1 MAPAYKTH
9 RGTPATYDG
18 ATNMACMSG
27 RSAPQPAWAKLVA
40 VAAVLV
46 IVWILGQVIGPVLLV
61 FTVSTTFA
69 LLLNPVVRLLRKL
82 HIPRGLAVLTV
93 FVGFIAAVALAVF
106 LVIAPVRSQ
115 VEEIQAN
122 LPAYTDQAKR
132 QADELQQF
140 FDRRG
145 VDVDVKARSDAF
157 LAGVQDRASE
167 AADNVVDYSL
177 NVLGVLV
184 TLIIILVAC
193 IYMLLD
199 APRILRFAQRLGG
212 PPAAAFLR
220 RTERTLTEYVK
231 AQLLVSL
238 IIGTTAGVVLWIY
251 GVTGL
256 FPLGATFA
264 VAFTAWVFVME
275 FVPYVGPILGAVPPV
290 LLALF
295 TSPIAALWVVV
306 AFVAI
311 HQLEGHIV
319 VPKIM
324 GSAVGVHP
332 LVVIF
337 GLLIGEQVAGVIGVL
352 IAIPVVV
359 VVKEA
364 VMFAA
369 DQFGLDL
376 AAHPAE
382 PAPAHAHAPAP
393 APDMPATREMP
404 TRAIDAPG
412 LRPEP

>member
-1 MAPAYKTH
+1 MP
-9 RGTPATYDG
+9 G
-18 ATNMACMSG
+18 MSG
-27 RSAPQPAWAKLVA
+27 RSAPQPPWAKLVA

-46 IVWILGQVIGPVLLV
+46 IVWILGQTIGPVLLV
-61 FTVSTTFA
+61 FTVSTIFA
-69 LLLNPVVRLLRKL
+69 LLLNPLVRILRRF

-93 FVGFIAAVALAVF
+93 FVGFIAVVALAVF
-106 LVIAPVRSQ
+106 LVISPVRTQ
-115 VEEIQAN
+115 IEEIQAN
-122 LPAYTDQAKR
+122 LPVYTDQAER
-132 QADELQQF
+132 QADTLQQF

-145 VDVDVKARSDAF
+145 IKVDVKARSDAF
-157 LAGVQDRASE
+157 LAGLQDRASE
-167 AADNVVDYSL
+167 AADNIVGYSL
-177 NVLGVLV
+177 NVLGLLV

-199 APRILRFAQRLGG
+199 APRILRFAVRLGG
-212 PPAAAFLR
+212 PETGMFLR
-220 RTERTLTEYVK
+220 RVERTLTEYVK

-238 IIGTTAGVVLWIY
+238 IIGTSAGIVLWIY

-264 VAFTAWVFVME
+264 VAFVAWVFVME
-275 FVPYVGPILGAVPPV
+275 FIPYVGPILGAVPPV

-306 AFVAI
+306 AFAAI

-337 GLLIGEQVAGVIGVL
+337 GLLIGEHVAGIVGVL

-359 VVKEA
+359 VVKES

-369 DQFGLDL
+369 ERFGMG
-376 AAHPAE
+376 PE
-382 PAPAHAHAPAP
+382 PAPPAP
-393 APDMPATREMP
+393 TAAAGPPVTRELP
-404 TRAIDAPG
+404 TRAIDSPG

>member
-1 MAPAYKTH
+1 MRP
-9 RGTPATYDG
+9 
-18 ATNMACMSG
+18 MSG

-40 VAAVLV
+40 VAAVLA
-46 IVWILGQVIGPVLLV
+46 IVWILGQTIGPVLLV
-61 FTVSTTFA
+61 FAVSTIVA
-69 LLLNPVVRLLRKL
+69 LLLNPLVRFLRRF

-93 FVGFIAAVALAVF
+93 FVGFIASVALAVF
-106 LVIAPVRSQ
+106 LVISPVRTQ
-115 VEEIQAN
+115 IEEIQAN
-122 LPAYTDQAKR
+122 LPVYTDQAER
-132 QADELQQF
+132 QAESLQQF

-145 VDVDVKARSDAF
+145 IDVDVKARSDAF
-157 LAGVQDRASE
+157 LAGLQDRASE
-167 AADNVVDYSL
+167 AADNIVDYSL

-184 TLIIILVAC
+184 TLIFILVAC

-199 APRILRFAQRLGG
+199 APRILRFAVRVGG
-212 PPAAAFLR
+212 PETGVFLR
-220 RTERTLTEYVK
+220 RVERTLTEYVK

-238 IIGTTAGVVLWIY
+238 IIGTSAGIVLWIY

-264 VAFTAWVFVME
+264 VAFVAWVFVME
-275 FVPYVGPILGAVPPV
+275 FIPYVGPILGAVPPV

-306 AFVAI
+306 AFIAI

-319 VPKIM
+319 VPKVM

-337 GLLIGEQVAGVIGVL
+337 GLLIGEQVAGIVGVL

-364 VMFAA
+364 VAFASER
-369 DQFGLDL
+369 FGLG
-376 AAHPAE
+376 PAPVEE
-382 PAPAHAHAPAP
+382 PAATAATATPPP
-393 APDMPATREMP
+393 VTRELP
-404 TRAIDAPG
+404 ARAIDAPG

>member
-1 MAPAYKTH
+1 MT
-9 RGTPATYDG
+9 R
-18 ATNMACMSG
+18 MSG
-27 RSAPQPAWAKLVA
+27 RRAPQPAWAKLVA

-46 IVWILGQVIGPVLLV
+46 IVWILGQTIGPVLLV
-61 FTVSTTFA
+61 FTVSTVVA
-69 LLLNPVVRLLRKL
+69 LLLNPLVRFLRKL

-93 FVGFIAAVALAVF
+93 FVGFVATVALAVF
-106 LVIAPVRSQ
+106 LVISPVRTQ
-115 VEEIQAN
+115 IEEIQAN
-122 LPAYTDQAKR
+122 LPVYTDQAER
-132 QADELQQF
+132 QADDLQQF

-145 VDVDVKARSDAF
+145 IDVDVKARADAF
-157 LAGVQDRASE
+157 LAGLQDRASE

-184 TLIIILVAC
+184 TLIFILVAC

-199 APRILRFAQRLGG
+199 APRILRFAQRVGG
-212 PPAAAFLR
+212 PDTAVFLR
-220 RTERTLTEYVK
+220 RVERTLTEYVK

-238 IIGTTAGVVLWIY
+238 IIGTSAGIVLWIF

-275 FVPYVGPILGAVPPV
+275 FIPYVGPILGAVPPV

-295 TSPIAALWVVV
+295 TSPLAALWVVV
-306 AFVAI
+306 AFIAI

-319 VPKIM
+319 VPKVM

-337 GLLIGEQVAGVIGVL
+337 GLLIGEHLAGIVGVL

-364 VMFAA
+364 VIFASERLG
-369 DQFGLDL
+369 FGAS
-376 AAHPAE
+376 AATASPAAAAAAA
-382 PAPAHAHAPAP
+382 APPV
-393 APDMPATREMP
+393 TREIP

-412 LRPEP
+412 LRPER

>member
-1 MAPAYKTH
+1 MPW
-9 RGTPATYDG
+9 
-18 ATNMACMSG
+18 MSG

-40 VAAVLV
+40 VAAVLA
-46 IVWILGQVIGPVLLV
+46 IVWILGQTIGPVLLV
-61 FTVSTTFA
+61 FAVSTIVA
-69 LLLNPVVRLLRKL
+69 LLLNPLVRFLRRL
-82 HIPRGLAVLTV
+82 HIPRGLAVLAV
-93 FVGFIAAVALAVF
+93 FVGFIATIALAIF
-106 LVIAPVRSQ
+106 LVISPVRTQ
-115 VEEIQAN
+115 IEEIQAN
-122 LPAYTDQAKR
+122 LPVYTDQAER
-132 QADELQQF
+132 QADDLQQF

-145 VDVDVKARSDAF
+145 IDVDVKARSDAF
-157 LAGVQDRASE
+157 LSGLQDRSSE

-199 APRILRFAQRLGG
+199 APRILRFAVRMGG
-212 PPAAAFLR
+212 PETGAFLR
-220 RTERTLTEYVK
+220 RVERTLADYVK

-238 IIGTTAGVVLWIY
+238 IIGTSAGIVLWIY

-264 VAFTAWVFVME
+264 VAFAAWVFVME

-337 GLLIGEQVAGVIGVL
+337 GLLIGEQVAGIVGLL

-359 VVKEA
+359 VVKETVIFASERFGMSPLGAATPTAAEAGSVPVRADPPA
-364 VMFAA
+364 VI
-369 DQFGLDL
+369 
-376 AAHPAE
+376 
-382 PAPAHAHAPAP
+382 
-393 APDMPATREMP
+393 RELP
-404 TRAIDAPG
+404 TRATDAPG

>member
-1 MAPAYKTH
+1 MT
-9 RGTPATYDG
+9 R
-18 ATNMACMSG
+18 MSG
-27 RSAPQPAWAKLVA
+27 RRAPQPAWAKLVA

-46 IVWILGQVIGPVLLV
+46 IVWILGQTIGPVLLV
-61 FTVSTTFA
+61 FTVSTVVA
-69 LLLNPVVRLLRKL
+69 LLLNPLVRFLRKL

-93 FVGFIAAVALAVF
+93 FVGFVATVALAVF
-106 LVIAPVRSQ
+106 LVISPVRTQ
-115 VEEIQAN
+115 IEEIQAN
-122 LPAYTDQAKR
+122 LPVYTDQAER
-132 QADELQQF
+132 QADDLQQF

-145 VDVDVKARSDAF
+145 IDVDVKARADAF
-157 LAGVQDRASE
+157 LAGLQDRASE

-184 TLIIILVAC
+184 TLIFILVAC

-199 APRILRFAQRLGG
+199 APRILRFAQRVGG
-212 PPAAAFLR
+212 PDTAVFLR
-220 RTERTLTEYVK
+220 RVERTLTEYVK

-238 IIGTTAGVVLWIY
+238 IIGTSAGIVLWIF

-275 FVPYVGPILGAVPPV
+275 FIPYVGPILGAVPPV

-295 TSPIAALWVVV
+295 TSPLAALWVVV
-306 AFVAI
+306 AFIAI

-319 VPKIM
+319 VPKVM

-337 GLLIGEQVAGVIGVL
+337 GLLIGEHLAGIVGVL

-364 VMFAA
+364 VIFASERLG
-369 DQFGLDL
+369 FGTS
-376 AAHPAE
+376 AATASPAAAAAAA
-382 PAPAHAHAPAP
+382 APPV
-393 APDMPATREMP
+393 TREIP

-412 LRPEP
+412 LRPER

>member
-1 MAPAYKTH
+1 M
-9 RGTPATYDG
+9 
-18 ATNMACMSG
+18 
-27 RSAPQPAWAKLVA
+27 
-40 VAAVLV
+40 
-46 IVWILGQVIGPVLLV
+46 
-61 FTVSTTFA
+61 VSTIIA
-69 LLLNPVVRLLRKL
+69 LLLNPVVRFLRRL
-82 HIPRGLAVLTV
+82 HIPRGIAVLTV
-93 FVGFIAAVALAVF
+93 FVGFIAAAALAVF
-106 LVIAPVRSQ
+106 LVISPVRSQ

-122 LPAYTDQAKR
+122 LPVYTDQAER
-132 QADELQQF
+132 QADSLQRF
-140 FDRRG
+140 FDRHG
-145 VDVDVKARSDAF
+145 INVDVKARADAF
-157 LAGVQDRASE
+157 LAGLQDRASE
-167 AADNVVDYSL
+167 AADNIVGYSL

-184 TLIIILVAC
+184 TLLFILVAC

-199 APRILRFAQRLGG
+199 APRILRFAQRIGG
-212 PPAAAFLR
+212 PETAVFLR

-238 IIGTTAGVVLWIY
+238 IIGTSAGVVLWIY

-264 VAFTAWVFVME
+264 VAFVAWVFVME

-295 TSPIAALWVVV
+295 TSPLAALWVVV

-337 GLLIGEQVAGVIGVL
+337 GLLIGEQLAGIVGVL

-364 VMFAA
+364 AMFLSERF
-369 DQFGLDL
+369 D
-376 AAHPAE
+376 AE
-382 PAPAHAHAPAP
+382 MVASSATPSAGG
-393 APDMPATREMP
+393 APDPTPTREIP
-404 TRAIDAPG
+404 GRG
-412 LRPEP
+412 LRPDP

>member
-1 MAPAYKTH
+1 MT
-9 RGTPATYDG
+9 R
-18 ATNMACMSG
+18 MSG
-27 RSAPQPAWAKLVA
+27 RRAPQPAWAKLVA

-46 IVWILGQVIGPVLLV
+46 IVWILGQTIGPVLLV
-61 FTVSTTFA
+61 FTVSTVVA
-69 LLLNPVVRLLRKL
+69 LLLNPLVRFLRKL

-93 FVGFIAAVALAVF
+93 FVGFVATVALAVF
-106 LVIAPVRSQ
+106 LVISPVRTQ
-115 VEEIQAN
+115 IEEIQAN
-122 LPAYTDQAKR
+122 LPVYTDQAER
-132 QADELQQF
+132 QADDLQQF

-145 VDVDVKARSDAF
+145 IDVDVKARADAF
-157 LAGVQDRASE
+157 LAGLQDRASE

-184 TLIIILVAC
+184 TLIFILVAC

-199 APRILRFAQRLGG
+199 APRILRFAQRVGG
-212 PPAAAFLR
+212 PDTAVFLR
-220 RTERTLTEYVK
+220 RVERTLTEYVK

-238 IIGTTAGVVLWIY
+238 IIGTSAGIVLWIF

-275 FVPYVGPILGAVPPV
+275 FIPYVGPILGAVPPV

-295 TSPIAALWVVV
+295 TSPLAALWVVV
-306 AFVAI
+306 AFIAI

-319 VPKIM
+319 VPKVM

-337 GLLIGEQVAGVIGVL
+337 GLLIGEHLAGIVGVL

-364 VMFAA
+364 VIFASERLG
-369 DQFGLDL
+369 FGTS
-376 AAHPAE
+376 AATAPPAAAAAAA
-382 PAPAHAHAPAP
+382 APPV
-393 APDMPATREMP
+393 TREIP

-412 LRPEP
+412 LRPER

>member
-1 MAPAYKTH
+1 MPW
-9 RGTPATYDG
+9 
-18 ATNMACMSG
+18 MSG

-46 IVWILGQVIGPVLLV
+46 ILWILGQTIGPVLLV
-61 FTVSTTFA
+61 FTVSTIVA
-69 LLLNPVVRLLRKL
+69 LLLNPVVRFLRRF

-93 FVGFIAAVALAVF
+93 FVGFIATIALSVS
-106 LVIAPVRSQ
+106 LVISPVRTQ

-122 LPAYTDQAKR
+122 LPVYTDQAKR
-132 QADELQQF
+132 QADELQRF
-140 FDRRG
+140 FDRHG
-145 VDVDVKARSDAF
+145 VKVDVKARSDAF
-157 LAGVQDRASE
+157 LAGLQDRASE
-167 AADNVVDYSL
+167 AANNFVDYSL

-184 TLIIILVAC
+184 TLIFILVAS

-199 APRILRFAQRLGG
+199 APRILRFAQRIGG
-212 PPAAAFLR
+212 PETGVFLR

-238 IIGTTAGVVLWIY
+238 IIGTSAGVVLWVY

-264 VAFTAWVFVME
+264 VAFTAWVFAME

-337 GLLIGEQVAGVIGVL
+337 GLLIGEQLAGIVGVL

-359 VVKEA
+359 VVKES
-364 VMFAA
+364 VMF
-369 DQFGLDL
+369 FSERLGMGPLSK
-376 AAHPAE
+376 PASE
-382 PAPAHAHAPAP
+382 
-393 APDMPATREMP
+393 
-404 TRAIDAPG
+404 
-412 LRPEP
+412 PEP